1 MRTSGLMIE
10 VQSISKNEL
19 IIMRTSGLMIMKFW
33 SIVELQDAFLSIEIL
48 SNFESLSW
56 KFWSFVKFQGRDE
69 FLSIEILSNFESLSW
84 NFEALLSFKEE
95 MNFCRLKY
103 CRILKVCR
111 ENFEALLSFKE
122 EMSFCRLKYCRILK
136 ICREILKNFEVQS
149 VFKNKAYAMI
159 IVKSCMEDSV
169 GF

>member
-1 MRTSGLMIE
+1 
-10 VQSISKNEL
+10 
-19 IIMRTSGLMIMKFW
+19 MRTSGLMIMKFW
-33 SIVELQDAFLSIEIL
+33 SIVELQDAFLSIEKL
-48 SNFESLSW
+48 SDF
-56 KFWSFVKFQGRDE
+56 DE

-84 NFEALLSFKEE
+84 KFWNFVKLQGRNEFLSIE
-95 MNFCRLKY
+95 
-103 CRILKVCR
+103 ILSDF
-111 ENFEALLSFKE
+111 ENLSWNFEALLSFKE

-136 ICREILKNFEVQS
+136 ICREILKYFEVQL